1 MVTKNQANSDSS
13 ESENFQLDEF
23 EEKLKADKLEQI
35 VPEKKSKE
43 EIEEEKKLMKQLK
56 KRNNSK
62 INKLWTEASL
72 NLFPKDFES

>member
-1 MVTKNQANSDSS
+1 M
-13 ESENFQLDEF
+13 
-23 EEKLKADKLEQI
+23 EQI